1 MIMIF
6 NMQTFFVHIYASG
19 LEYLLMYFL
28 FSRYKPMKPRVSKE
42 KLILIFC
49 IASLVQAFFDSFE
62 YFIINV
68 IVSAILFLVVSFFF
82 FTKWQDI
89 LMTSIIATAVID
101 IGEGVA
107 SMLLM
112 STAIS
117 SQDVAEFMMKP
128 SNTMLLYTIA
138 RLISLGLVLFIL
150 RFRKIRSGSGNLPI
164 IYWTTFLFITMKDIL
179 WVLILTDSPVKISF
193 YYWAAVIPLLPV
205 SYILF
210 YYTRRSIENMVK
222 TQVDSK
228 VLDEKNKY
236 YEQQL
241 ITMKQT
247 LESQRTIRH
256 DLKNKLSPLIYLAE
270 SGKTD
275 ELVKQVRELGSLSV
289 LGKIYAESGNIT
301 IDYIINLKLQ
311 ALANKGITISCE
323 INVPNDIDVAPF
335 DLSTILGNLIDN
347 AAEALEYVP
356 NEKWIGIK
364 VSYQVGFLMIQV
376 INSFDGIVH
385 LDKKKIISRKGD
397 TENHGIGLSSIE
409 TIAKEYDGEMIVQ
422 YDKQQFN
429 VIVKLLA

>member
-1 MIMIF
+1 M
-6 NMQTFFVHIYASG
+6 S
-19 LEYLLMYFL
+19 
-28 FSRYKPMKPRVSKE
+28 
-42 KLILIFC
+42 
-49 IASLVQAFFDSFE
+49 
-62 YFIINV
+62 
-68 IVSAILFLVVSFFF
+68 
-82 FTKWQDI
+82 
-89 LMTSIIATAVID
+89 SIIATAVID

-112 STAIS
+112 STAIG
-117 SQDVAEFMMKP
+117 SQDVAEFMLKP
-128 SNTMLLYTIA
+128 SNTMLLFTIS
-138 RLISLGLVLFIL
+138 RLISLGLVLIIL
-150 RFRKIRSGSGNLPI
+150 RFRKMRSGSGNLPT
-164 IYWTTFLFITMKDIL
+164 IYWKTFLFITMKDIL
-179 WVLILTDSPVKISF
+179 WVLILTDSPVEISF
-193 YYWAAVIPLLPV
+193 YYWAAVIPLLPI

-241 ITMKQT
+241 ITMEQT

-275 ELVKQVRELGSLSV
+275 ELVKQVQELGSLSV

-311 ALANKGITISCE
+311 ALANKGVTISCE
-323 INVPNDIDVAPF
+323 INVPVDIEVAPF

-347 AAEALEYVP
+347 SIEALDYVP
-356 NEKWIGIK
+356 NEKRIGIK
-364 VSYQVGFLMIQV
+364 LSYQIGFLMIQV
-376 INSFDGIVH
+376 INSFDGIVQ
-385 LDKKKIISRKGD
+385 LDEKKIISRKRD
-397 TENHGIGLSSIE
+397 TENHGFGLTSIE
-409 TIAKEYDGEMIVQ
+409 TIAKKYDGEMIVQ
-422 YDKQQFN
+422 YDKQKFN

>member
-1 MIMIF
+1 MIF
-6 NMQTFFVHIYASG
+6 NMQTFFVHVYVSG
-19 LEYLLMYFL
+19 LEYLLIYFL
-28 FSRYKPMKPRVSKE
+28 FSRYKPMNPRVSKE

-62 YFIINV
+62 YFTINV
-68 IVSAILFLVVSFFF
+68 IVSAVLFLVVSFFF

-89 LMTSIIATAVID
+89 LMSSIIATAVID
-101 IGEGVA
+101 IGEGIA
-107 SMLLM
+107 LM
-112 STAIS
+112 SLTSTAIGR
-117 SQDVAEFMMKP
+117 QDVGEFMLQP
-128 SNTMLLYTIA
+128 SNTILLFTIS
-138 RLISLGLVLFIL
+138 RLISLGLVLIIL
-150 RFRKIRSGSGNLPI
+150 RFRKIRLGNGSLPT

-179 WVLILTDSPVKISF
+179 WVLILADSPVEISF

-210 YYTRRSIENMVK
+210 YYTRRSIEKMVK

-241 ITMKQT
+241 VTMKQT
-247 LESQRTIRH
+247 LESQRTVRH

-275 ELVKQVRELGSLSV
+275 ELVEQVQELGSLSV
-289 LGKIYAESGNIT
+289 LGKIYADSGNIT

-311 ALANKGITISCE
+311 ALANKGVTIFCE
-323 INVPNDIDVAPF
+323 INVPNDIDVVPF
-335 DLSTILGNLIDN
+335 DLSTVLGNLIDN
-347 AAEALEYVP
+347 AAEALEYVQ

-364 VSYQVGFLMIQV
+364 ISYQVGFLMIQV
-376 INSFDGIVH
+376 ANSFDGIVH
-385 LDKKKIISRKGD
+385 LDNKKIISRKED
-397 TENHGIGLSSIE
+397 TENHGIGLTSIKK
-409 TIAKEYDGEMIVQ
+409 IAGKYDGEVVVQ
-422 YDKQQFN
+422 HDDKQFD

>member
-1 MIMIF
+1 M
-6 NMQTFFVHIYASG
+6 
-19 LEYLLMYFL
+19 
-28 FSRYKPMKPRVSKE
+28 SKE

-62 YFIINV
+62 YFTINV
-68 IVSAILFLVVSFFF
+68 IVSAVLFLVVSFFF

-89 LMTSIIATAVID
+89 LMSSIIATAVID
-101 IGEGVA
+101 IGEGIA
-107 SMLLM
+107 LM
-112 STAIS
+112 SLTSTAIGR
-117 SQDVAEFMMKP
+117 QDVGEFMLQP
-128 SNTMLLYTIA
+128 SNTILLFTIS
-138 RLISLGLVLFIL
+138 RLISLGLVLIIL
-150 RFRKIRSGSGNLPI
+150 RFRKIRLGNGSLPT

-179 WVLILTDSPVKISF
+179 WVLILADSPVEISF

-210 YYTRRSIENMVK
+210 YYTRRSIEKMVK

-241 ITMKQT
+241 VTMKQT
-247 LESQRTIRH
+247 LESQRTVRH

-275 ELVKQVRELGSLSV
+275 ELVEQVQELGSLSV
-289 LGKIYAESGNIT
+289 LGKIYADSGNIT

-311 ALANKGITISCE
+311 ALANKGVTIFCE
-323 INVPNDIDVAPF
+323 INVPNDIDVVPF
-335 DLSTILGNLIDN
+335 DLSTVLGNLIDN
-347 AAEALEYVP
+347 AAEALEYVQ

-364 VSYQVGFLMIQV
+364 ISYQVGFLMIQV
-376 INSFDGIVH
+376 ANSFDGIVH
-385 LDKKKIISRKGD
+385 LDNKKIISRKED
-397 TENHGIGLSSIE
+397 TENHGIGLTSIKK
-409 TIAKEYDGEMIVQ
+409 IAGKYDGEVVVQ
-422 YDKQQFN
+422 HDDKQFD

>member
-1 MIMIF
+1 M
-6 NMQTFFVHIYASG
+6 
-19 LEYLLMYFL
+19 
-28 FSRYKPMKPRVSKE
+28 SKE

-62 YFIINV
+62 YFTINV
-68 IVSAILFLVVSFFF
+68 IVSAVLFLVVSFFF

-89 LMTSIIATAVID
+89 LMSSIIATAVID
-101 IGEGVA
+101 IGEGIA
-107 SMLLM
+107 LM
-112 STAIS
+112 SLTSTAIGR
-117 SQDVAEFMMKP
+117 QDVGEFMLQP
-128 SNTMLLYTIA
+128 SNTMLLFTIS
-138 RLISLGLVLFIL
+138 RLISLGLVLIIL
-150 RFRKIRSGSGNLPI
+150 RFRKIRLGNGSLPT

-179 WVLILTDSPVKISF
+179 WVLILADSPVEISF

-210 YYTRRSIENMVK
+210 YYTRRSIEKMVK

-241 ITMKQT
+241 VTMKQT
-247 LESQRTIRH
+247 LESQRTVRH

-275 ELVKQVRELGSLSV
+275 ELVEQVQELGSLSV
-289 LGKIYAESGNIT
+289 LGKIYADSGNIT

-311 ALANKGITISCE
+311 ALANKGVTIFCE
-323 INVPNDIDVAPF
+323 INVPNDIDVVPF
-335 DLSTILGNLIDN
+335 DLSTVLGNLIDN
-347 AAEALEYVP
+347 AAEALEYVQ

-364 VSYQVGFLMIQV
+364 ISYQVGFLMIQV
-376 INSFDGIVH
+376 ANSFDGIVH
-385 LDKKKIISRKGD
+385 LDNKKIISRKED
-397 TENHGIGLSSIE
+397 TENHGIGLTSIKK
-409 TIAKEYDGEMIVQ
+409 IAGKYDGEVVVQ
-422 YDKQQFN
+422 HDDKQFD